1 MADNIKFALVLTES
15 LNRKLFQMPQAIV
28 EISVDGLEA

>member
-1 MADNIKFALVLTES
+1 MADKIKFAVVLAES
-15 LNRKLFQMPQAIV
+15 LNRKLFQAPRAIV